1 MRRHVTT
8 RSSALRDEG
17 GFVLVIVM
25 ALIVVAVAGAL
36 ALLATTL
43 SARQL
48 TSRDTRVRSAQQAAD
63 AGLQSTLYEQSET
76 NLGATY
82 NDNGGVLGLSNF
94 LDCDVPQ
101 VSASGQV
108 LGIVSLNAGT
118 GGVCPEAES
127 TSNTPTTEWEPL
139 GNHTYVEAE
148 VVPNEKQFLHG
159 SSGGTSSEDLMF
171 PEFVAIGCTAQTVTD
186 CENNDPS
193 PTAQYW
199 RQELILQPISPLQAI
214 EGMGNVSITGLSA
227 FGLNAEVTLDGDVQ
241 TLGKLTTP
249 ALMLGVNTALAS
261 SGLTPTLAAS
271 SFGGTVVSTA
281 QEVTATACQAGNP
294 SANCIIER
302 QPVQLATST
311 CTQCSSLG
319 ADYNS
324 TSHTFTMTSAA
335 DSVAFNRGQYV
346 FCNFNA
352 TNGTLTVNSGPVQ
365 IFIASPN
372 STLCSA
378 NGYTKDPVSG
388 TWNGGNF
395 NAANGINNTL
405 TGTVNGVLNALDPS
419 ELQIYDLGDGGGY
432 DNATTVSIGDSTTC
446 ALKLLGTCT
455 VANPPPTQ
463 SMVVYAPTSK
473 TTINTGACL
482 VGSVGSCTLGAA
494 GAFAGSVIGD
504 NTSITASVITQDLDI
519 GNYPLYS
526 GVNAFRPAEYVQCD
540 GSVTQLTG
548 TSSDISGC

>member
-1 MRRHVTT
+1 MRRPINKRRLAV
-8 RSSALRDEG
+8 RDEG
-17 GFVLVIVM
+17 GYVLVIVM
-25 ALIVVAVAGAL
+25 ALIVVAVGGAL

-43 SARQL
+43 SSRQL
-48 TSRDTRVRSAQQAAD
+48 TTRDTRVRSAQQAAD

-94 LDCDVPQ
+94 LDCNVPQ

-127 TSNTPTTEWEPL
+127 TSNTPTTAWQPL

-148 VVPNEKQFLHG
+148 AVPNEKQFLHG
-159 SSGGTSSEDLMF
+159 NSGGSSSEDLMF
-171 PEFVAIGCTAQTVTD
+171 PEFVAIGCTAPTISD
-186 CENNDPS
+186 CEADDTS

-199 RQELILQPISPLQAI
+199 RQELILQPVSPLQAV

-227 FGLNAEVTLDGDVQ
+227 FGVNAAVVLNGDVQ

-249 ALMLGVNTALAS
+249 AVMLGVNTALGS
-261 SGLTPTLAAS
+261 SGLAPTLAAS

-281 QEVTATACQAGNP
+281 QEVPSTACEAGNP
-294 SANCIIER
+294 SSDCVIER
-302 QPVQLATST
+302 QPVQLSNST
-311 CTQCSSLG
+311 CTPCSSLG
-319 ADYNS
+319 TDYNS
-324 TSHTFTMTSAA
+324 TSHTFAMTSAS

-352 TNGTLTVNSGPVQ
+352 TNGTLSVNSGPVQ
-365 IFIASPN
+365 IFIAGPN
-372 STLCSA
+372 SSLCSA

-405 TGTVNGVLNALDPS
+405 TATVNGTLNALDPS

-432 DNATTVSIGDSTTC
+432 DNATAVSIGDTTTC
-446 ALKLLGTCT
+446 ALKVFGVCT
-455 VANPPPTQ
+455 VANTPPTQ

-482 VGSVGSCTLGAA
+482 IGSLGSCTLGAA
-494 GAFAGSVIGD
+494 GAFAGSIVGD
-504 NTSITASVITQDLDI
+504 DTSITASTITQDLDI
-519 GNYPLYS
+519 GNFPLYS
-526 GVNAFRPAEYVQCD
+526 GVNAFRPVEYVQCD

-548 TSSDISGC
+548 TTSDVSGC